1 MRMPATK
8 TLVLDN
14 TQIGQKINRIAYQI
28 YENNFEEEEIIIA
41 GIVDKGYTLAERIAI
56 VLKEIAPLKIR
67 LVKVTINKKQPLS
80 EPVQSEL
87 SASEIK
93 NKVVIVVD
101 DVLNSGITL
110 AYGVK
115 YFLDFPVKAIRTVVM
130 VDRSHKIFPI
140 KADYVG
146 LTLATTLKEHISV
159 ELDNK
164 GNDAVYLT

>member
-1 MRMPATK
+1 MPATK

-14 TQIGQKINRIAYQI
+14 TQISQKINRIAYQI

-41 GIVDKGYTLAERIAI
+41 GIVDKGYTLAERIAK

-87 SASEIK
+87 SANEIK

-115 YFLDFPVKAIRTVVM
+115 YFLDFPVKAIRTVIM
-130 VDRSHKIFPI
+130 VDRSHKNFPI